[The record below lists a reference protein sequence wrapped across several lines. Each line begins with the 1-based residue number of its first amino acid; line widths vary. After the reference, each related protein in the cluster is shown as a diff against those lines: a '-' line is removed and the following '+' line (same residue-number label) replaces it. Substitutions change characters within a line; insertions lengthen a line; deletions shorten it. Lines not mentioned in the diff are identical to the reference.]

1 MKVKI
6 MSFKSKTITRLT
18 FAVALSLTAC
28 NNESVPELTINSVS
42 IYTAQDANQNSA
54 TAVDLVV
61 IYDQNLVKSIG
72 EMSASQY
79 FSNTQQLLLD
89 NPTLIDIWHWELV
102 PGQIVQAFTPEEGET
117 KAYAGYVFANYLTGG
132 DHRLKVAPSGIVAI
146 LLQKNDLLNLSTE
159 NLVAANPGTTMAD
172 AVKTTQSSSTCYQGP
187 QVNLGTTTDTY
198 SSYQSPCCGTTATQS
213 ALAPPNSTTATSP
226 TSKTPCGSATT
237 SPTSKTPCSSTTA
250 PPSSCSMSGAGYIGQ
265 PILKQPIP
273 IATRPLKIPP
283 ALRKNTSGCKVKNG

>member
-6 MSFKSKTITRLT
+6 MSFKSKTIARLT
-18 FAVALSLTAC
+18 FAAALILTGC
-28 NNESVPELTINSVS
+28 KNELEPELTINSVS

-72 EMSASQY
+72 KMSASQY

-102 PGQIVQAFTPEEGET
+102 PGQIVQAFTPEAGDTE
-117 KAYAGYVFANYLTGG
+117 AYAAYVFANYLTGG

-146 LLQKNDLLNLSTE
+146 LLQKNDLLSLSTD
-159 NLVAANPGTTMAD
+159 NLVTTNPGTTMTD
-172 AVKTTQSSSTCYQGP
+172 VVKTTQSTSTCYQGP
-187 QVNLGTTTDTY
+187 QVNLGTTTDTS
-198 SSYQSPCCGTTATQS
+198 SSYQSSCSGTTATQS
-213 ALAPPNSTTATSP
+213 APVNNTTVASSTSQ
-226 TSKTPCGSATT
+226 TPCGSTAVP
-237 SPTSKTPCSSTTA
+237 PTYKAPCGSARAA
-250 PPSSCSMSGAGYIGQ
+250 PPSSSCSMSGTGIGK
-265 PILKQPIP
+265 PVLKQPIP

-283 ALRKNTSGCKVKNG
+283 ALRKNTSGSKVKNG